1 MDFLAVNLIATMA
14 LLLSHLAIV
23 VDESL
28 LARAVRG
35 ALASPF
41 GSIAM

>member
-14 LLLSHLAIV
+14 LLLKSSC
-23 VDESL
+23 DCRRESL